1 MKIQSNVNI
10 VFSPERLHDTNLI
23 NLSLKGNKTMSN
35 EKKKQIHELLDYL
48 LSHNK
53 NYTKAQY
60 YKLLELAELLSPE
73 VHDNA
78 AQR

>member
-1 MKIQSNVNI
+1 
-10 VFSPERLHDTNLI
+10 
-23 NLSLKGNKTMSN
+23 MSN
-35 EKKKQIHELLDYL
+35 EKKKQIHELLNYL